1 MMNWQPGITLEEME
15 REVIITALRFYQ
27 WNRTRTA
34 DALSIS
40 VRTIQNKIAL
50 YLEQGF
56 IQKAEFE
63 KIKPE
68 PEPDPVPEPEPEP
81 ETENAMRRQ
90 MDAAKRKLT
99 LRDRREA

>member
-34 DALSIS
+34 DALAVS

-50 YLEQGF
+50 YLEQEF
-56 IQKAEFE
+56 IQKSEFE

-68 PEPDPVPEPEPEP
+68 PEIEPEPEPEP
-81 ETENAMRRQ
+81 EPEAVMRRQ
-90 MDAAKRKLT
+90 MDAAKRKLI
-99 LRDRREA
+99 LRDRREG